1 VVSVLPILVA
11 SVMFLGDGIAA
22 RGDSEMQVAA
32 EDSEDD
38 ENE

>member
-1 VVSVLPILVA
+1 LVA
-11 SVMFLGDGIAA
+11 SVMFLGDEIAA
-22 RGDSEMQVAA
+22 REDSEMQVAA